1 MVLTTALLVFTLHNW
16 CFSAAKIF
24 LFHRGLIIA
33 LGTGT
38 PPCGGRTP
46 VDDAPAQMYDMLGE
60 PIIPQEQRV
69 ATPPIHGVNI
79 VGTIN
84 SAPVADLIST
94 QNSKPATVSCAPFS
108 SDNYS
113 TLARA
118 NERSPY
124 CWNHKPR

>member
-1 MVLTTALLVFTLHNW
+1 MLSPYYW
-16 CFSAAKIF
+16 CFSIKSATASVIF
-24 LFHRGLIIA
+24 YKNLIFA

-46 VDDAPAQMYDMLGE
+46 VDDAPAQMYDMFGE

-94 QNSKPATVSCAPFS
+94 QNSKPATVV
-108 SDNYS
+108 
-113 TLARA
+113 
-118 NERSPY
+118 
-124 CWNHKPR
+124 

>member
-1 MVLTTALLVFTLHNW
+1 MSLHGVYHRLIGVITLHDW
-16 CFSAAKIF
+16 CFFSASAKIF
-24 LFHRGLIIA
+24 LFQKILIIA

-94 QNSKPATVSCAPFS
+94 QNSKPATV
-108 SDNYS
+108 N
-113 TLARA
+113 
-118 NERSPY
+118 
-124 CWNHKPR
+124 